1 MRTRVT
7 RCATTWAALP
17 RRSTPTCS
25 GTGPP
30 RRPDEDPGR
39 WRARRV
45 SRHRLGSNLPTRS
58 PPIDRSFAMPR
69 FVSKDGKHSIETS
82 NPVERVSLL
91 RQGYTEQKARTKAV
105 RQADQQATKTA
116 DTSGK

>member
-1 MRTRVT
+1 M
-7 RCATTWAALP
+7 
-17 RRSTPTCS
+17 S
-25 GTGPP
+25 
-30 RRPDEDPGR
+30 
-39 WRARRV
+39 
-45 SRHRLGSNLPTRS
+45 
-58 PPIDRSFAMPR
+58 PR
-69 FVSKDGKHSIETS
+69 FVHPKTNHSIETS